1 MSRKDQ
7 TPAFTGEAMSEEE
20 RAAWLEAGRLLFARE
35 ATFMLG
41 VAGLAQL
48 PDTDLPEVCFAG
60 RSNVGKSSLI
70 NALTGRN
77 TLARTSVTPGR
88 TQELNFFNLADRLI
102 LADLPGYGFAQAPK
116 DKVQAWTRLTMAYL
130 RGRPQLR
137 RVLVLVDSRHGL
149 KDVDHDVMKMLDQ
162 AAVNYQVVLTK
173 IDKLKK
179 GEAEQ
184 RLTQVQGELAR
195 HVAAHPEVILTS
207 SEKGIGIPE
216 LRATLAALGLP
227 L

>member
-1 MSRKDQ
+1 MSRKYQ
-7 TPAFTGEAMSEEE
+7 PAEITGEAMTEEQ

-48 PDTDLPEVCFAG
+48 PDTEVPEVCFAG

-70 NALTGRN
+70 NAVTGRN

-116 DKVQAWTRLTMAYL
+116 DKVQAWTRTTMAYL
-130 RGRPQLR
+130 RGRAQLR

-149 KDVDHDVMKMLDQ
+149 KDVDREVMSMLDQ
-162 AAVNYQVVLTK
+162 AAVNYQIVLTK

-179 GEAEQ
+179 GEAEKRQ
-184 RLTQVQGELAR
+184 QEVATELLR
-195 HVAAHPEVILTS
+195 HVAAHPEVMLTS
-207 SEKGIGIPE
+207 SEKGDGIAE